1 MIKNN
6 DLEIASGNIYKTF
19 LKFSLPNMVGIMAMS
34 SVTLVDAYFVSKY
47 VSPVALAAVNIIM
60 PLITIVFGI
69 AIMLTIGAAVL
80 AGTYLGEQKIVKA
93 RAVFTKVMIS
103 ISTISLFF
111 SVVCY
116 FFSYDVARLL
126 HANDEIMVYA
136 KPYLEMV
143 SLFFLFQALE
153 YSLSVMIRTDGNPY
167 LASIAVLSGALLNFI
182 LDYIFI
188 VKMNMGIE
196 GAALGTGLSFMV
208 STCILLFHFILKKG
222 NLKLTK
228 YIGKWKEIFLAAYN
242 GSSELFS
249 EASVAIVAYIFNRIM
264 VENLGTYGVEAFAVI
279 NISLW
284 TVNMLCYAIGDSL
297 VPLISINYG
306 AGYYDRIRKILFLS
320 RISVLFIGGAA
331 FLLFTFIPEIIISS
345 LLNSQNSK
353 EAFIIALAFAD
364 YTKYAFLFIGL
375 NIVFSSSFTALQK
388 PFHSIVVAALR
399 GLILP
404 VICIFQLPYQLQE
417 TGLYL
422 AVPVAEFLTILFS
435 YYLWKNTKVIRDI
448 NTNLVNYK
456 QVCYYEEK

>member
-1 MIKNN
+1 MIKHN

-19 LKFSLPNMVGIMAMS
+19 LKFTLPNMVGLMAMS
-34 SVTLVDAYFVSKY
+34 SVTLVDAYFVSEY

-80 AGTYLGEQKIVKA
+80 AGTYLGENKVVKA
-93 RAVFTKVMIS
+93 RAVFTKVMIT
-103 ISTISLFF
+103 ISAVSLFF
-111 SVVCY
+111 SFVCY
-116 FFSYDVARLL
+116 FFSYDVAKLL

-167 LASIAVLSGALLNFI
+167 LASIAVLSGAVLNFI
-182 LDYIFI
+182 LDYVFI

-196 GAALGTGLSFMV
+196 GAALGTGISFMV
-208 STCILLFHFILKKG
+208 STCMLLFHFILKKG
-222 NLKLTK
+222 SLKLTK
-228 YIGKWKEIFLAAYN
+228 QIGKWKEIFLAAYN

-249 EASVAIVAYIFNRIM
+249 EASVAIVAYLFNQIM
-264 VENLGTYGVEAFAVI
+264 VDNLGTFGVEAFAVI

-297 VPLISINYG
+297 VPLLSINYG
-306 AGYYDRIRKILFLS
+306 AGQYARINKILMLS
-320 RISVLFIGGAA
+320 RISVLLIGGVA
-331 FLLFTFIPEIIISS
+331 FLLFTFVPEIIISS
-345 LLNSQNSK
+345 LLDMEKNR
-353 EAFIIALAFAD
+353 EAFDIALAFAD

-388 PFHSIVVAALR
+388 PFHSIIVAALR

-404 VICIFQLPYQLQE
+404 VICIFLLPLVLQK
-417 TGLYL
+417 TGLYM
-422 AVPVAEFLTILFS
+422 AVSVAEALTIILA
-435 YYLWKNTKVIRDI
+435 YILWKNTKIIREI

-456 QVCYYEEK
+456 QI

>member
-19 LKFSLPNMVGIMAMS
+19 FKFSLPNMVGLMAMS
-34 SVTLVDAYFVSKY
+34 SVALVDAYFVSQY
-47 VSPVALAAVNIIM
+47 VSPVAFAAVNIIM

-69 AIMLTIGAAVL
+69 AIMFTIGAAVL
-80 AGTYLGEQKIVKA
+80 VGTYLGENKIVKA
-93 RAVFTKVMIS
+93 RAVFTKVMIT
-103 ISTISLFF
+103 ISSISLFF

-143 SLFFLFQALE
+143 ALFFLFQALE

-208 STCILLFHFILKKG
+208 STFMLLFHFILKKG

-228 YIGKWKEIFLAAYN
+228 YIGRWKEIFFAAYN

-249 EASVAIVAYIFNRIM
+249 EASVAIIAYLFNKIM
-264 VENLGTYGVEAFAVI
+264 VESLGTYGVEAFAVI

-284 TVNMLCYAIGDSL
+284 AVNMLCYAIGDSL
-297 VPLISINYG
+297 VPLLSINYG
-306 AGYYDRIRKILFLS
+306 AGYYDRIKKILTLS
-320 RISVLFIGGAA
+320 RISVLFIGGLA
-331 FLLFTFIPEIIISS
+331 FLLFTFIPEIIVS
-345 LLNSQNSK
+345 LLLDKKNK
-353 EAFIIALAFAD
+353 EAFEIALVFAD
-364 YTKYAFLFIGL
+364 YTKYAFLFLGL
-375 NIVFSSSFTALQK
+375 NIVFSSSFTAIQK

-404 VICIFQLPYQLQE
+404 VICIYFLPFILNE
-417 TGLYL
+417 TGLYM
-422 AVPVAEFLTILFS
+422 AISVAEFTTIILA

>member
-19 LKFSLPNMVGIMAMS
+19 FKFSLPNMVGLMAMS
-34 SVTLVDAYFVSKY
+34 SVALVDAYFVSQY
-47 VSPVALAAVNIIM
+47 VSPVAFAAVNIIM

-69 AIMLTIGAAVL
+69 AIMFTIGAAVL
-80 AGTYLGEQKIVKA
+80 VGTYLGENKIVKA
-93 RAVFTKVMIS
+93 RAVFTKVMIT
-103 ISTISLFF
+103 ISSISLFF

-143 SLFFLFQALE
+143 ALFFLFQALE

-188 VKMNMGIE
+188 VKMNMGVE

-208 STCILLFHFILKKG
+208 STFMLLFHFILKKG

-228 YIGKWKEIFLAAYN
+228 YIGRWKEIFFAAYN

-264 VENLGTYGVEAFAVI
+264 VESLGTYGVEAFAVI

-284 TVNMLCYAIGDSL
+284 AVNMLCYAIGDSL
-297 VPLISINYG
+297 VPLLSINYG
-306 AGYYDRIRKILFLS
+306 AGYYDRIKKILTLS
-320 RISVLFIGGAA
+320 RISVLFIGGLA
-331 FLLFTFIPEIIISS
+331 FLLFTFIPEIIVS
-345 LLNSQNSK
+345 LLLDKKNK
-353 EAFIIALAFAD
+353 EAFEIALVFAD
-364 YTKYAFLFIGL
+364 YTKYAFLFLGL
-375 NIVFSSSFTALQK
+375 NIVFSSSFTAIQK

-404 VICIFQLPYQLQE
+404 VICIYFLPFILNE
-417 TGLYL
+417 TGLYM
-422 AVPVAEFLTILFS
+422 AISVAEFTTIILA

>member
-167 LASIAVLSGALLNFI
+167 LASVAVLTGAILNFI

-208 STCILLFHFILKKG
+208 STFILLFHFILKKG

-228 YIGKWKEIFLAAYN
+228 YIGKWEEIFFAAYN

-264 VENLGTYGVEAFAVI
+264 VESLGTYGVEAFAVI

-297 VPLISINYG
+297 VPLLSINYG
-306 AGYYDRIRKILFLS
+306 AGHFDRIKKILTLS
-320 RISVLFIGGAA
+320 RISVLFIGGLA
-331 FLLFTFIPEIIISS
+331 FLLFTFIPEIIVS
-345 LLNSQNSK
+345 LLLDKKNK
-353 EAFIIALAFAD
+353 EAFAIALAFAE

-404 VICIFQLPYQLQE
+404 VICIFQLPYLLQE

-422 AVPVAEFLTILFS
+422 AVPVAEFITILLA

-448 NTNLVNYK
+448 NTNLVK
-456 QVCYYEEK
+456 CV

>member
-19 LKFSLPNMVGIMAMS
+19 FKFSLPNMVGLMAMS
-34 SVTLVDAYFVSKY
+34 SVALVDAYFVSQY
-47 VSPVALAAVNIIM
+47 VSPVAFAAVNIIM

-69 AIMLTIGAAVL
+69 AIMFTIGAAVL
-80 AGTYLGEQKIVKA
+80 VGTYLGENKIVKA
-93 RAVFTKVMIS
+93 RAVFTKVMIT
-103 ISTISLFF
+103 ISSISLFF

-143 SLFFLFQALE
+143 ALFFLFQALE

-208 STCILLFHFILKKG
+208 STCMLLFHFILKKG

-228 YIGKWKEIFLAAYN
+228 YIGKWKEIFFAAYN

-249 EASVAIVAYIFNRIM
+249 EASVAIIAYLFNKIM
-264 VENLGTYGVEAFAVI
+264 VESLGTYGVEAFAVI

-284 TVNMLCYAIGDSL
+284 AVNMLCYAIGDSL
-297 VPLISINYG
+297 VPLLSINYG
-306 AGYYDRIRKILFLS
+306 AGYYDRIKKILTLS
-320 RISVLFIGGAA
+320 RISVLFIGGLA
-331 FLLFTFIPEIIISS
+331 FLLFTFIPEIIVS
-345 LLNSQNSK
+345 LLLDKKNK
-353 EAFIIALAFAD
+353 EAFEIALVFAD
-364 YTKYAFLFIGL
+364 YTKYAFLFLGL
-375 NIVFSSSFTALQK
+375 NIVFSSSFTAIQK

-404 VICIFQLPYQLQE
+404 VICIYFLPFILNE
-417 TGLYL
+417 TGLYM
-422 AVPVAEFLTILFS
+422 AISVAEFTTIILA

>member
-19 LKFSLPNMVGIMAMS
+19 FKFSLPNMVGLMAMS
-34 SVTLVDAYFVSKY
+34 SVALVDAYFVSQY
-47 VSPVALAAVNIIM
+47 VSPVAFAAVNIIM

-69 AIMLTIGAAVL
+69 AIMFTIGAAVL
-80 AGTYLGEQKIVKA
+80 VGTYLGENKIVKA
-93 RAVFTKVMIS
+93 RAVFTKVMIT
-103 ISTISLFF
+103 ISSISLFF

-143 SLFFLFQALE
+143 ALFFLFQALE

-208 STCILLFHFILKKG
+208 STCMLLFHFILKKG
-222 NLKLTK
+222 NLKLTNK
-228 YIGKWKEIFLAAYN
+228 IGKWKEIFFAAYN

-249 EASVAIVAYIFNRIM
+249 EASVAIIAYLFNKIM
-264 VENLGTYGVEAFAVI
+264 VESLGTYGVEAFAVI

-284 TVNMLCYAIGDSL
+284 AVNMLCYAIGDSL
-297 VPLISINYG
+297 VPLLSINYG
-306 AGYYDRIRKILFLS
+306 AGYYDRIKKILTLS
-320 RISVLFIGGAA
+320 RISVLFIGGLA
-331 FLLFTFIPEIIISS
+331 FLLFTFIPEIIVS
-345 LLNSQNSK
+345 LLLDKKNK
-353 EAFIIALAFAD
+353 EAFEIALVFAD
-364 YTKYAFLFIGL
+364 YTKYAFLFLGL
-375 NIVFSSSFTALQK
+375 NIVFSSSFTAIQK

-404 VICIFQLPYQLQE
+404 VICIYFLPFILNE
-417 TGLYL
+417 TGLYM
-422 AVPVAEFLTILFS
+422 AISVAEFTTIILA

>member
-19 LKFSLPNMVGIMAMS
+19 FKFSLPNMVGLMAMS
-34 SVTLVDAYFVSKY
+34 SVALVDAYFVSQY
-47 VSPVALAAVNIIM
+47 VSPVAFAAVNIIM

-69 AIMLTIGAAVL
+69 AIMFTIGAAVL

-93 RAVFTKVMIS
+93 RAVFTKVMIT
-103 ISTISLFF
+103 ISSISLFF

-143 SLFFLFQALE
+143 SIFFLFQALE

-167 LASIAVLSGALLNFI
+167 LASVAVLTGAILNFI

-208 STCILLFHFILKKG
+208 STFILLFHFILKKG

-228 YIGKWKEIFLAAYN
+228 YLGKWKEIFFAAYN

-249 EASVAIVAYIFNRIM
+249 EASVAIIAYLFNKIM
-264 VENLGTYGVEAFAVI
+264 VESLGTYGVEAFAVI

-284 TVNMLCYAIGDSL
+284 AVNMLCYAIGDSL
-297 VPLISINYG
+297 VPLLSINYG
-306 AGYYDRIRKILFLS
+306 AGYYDRIKKILTLS
-320 RISVLFIGGAA
+320 RISVLFIGGLA
-331 FLLFTFIPEIIISS
+331 FLLFTFIPEIIVS
-345 LLNSQNSK
+345 LLLDKKNK
-353 EAFIIALAFAD
+353 EAFEIALVFAD
-364 YTKYAFLFIGL
+364 YTKYAFLFLGL
-375 NIVFSSSFTALQK
+375 NIVFSSSFTAIQK

-404 VICIFQLPYQLQE
+404 VICIYFLPFILNE
-417 TGLYL
+417 TGLYM
-422 AVPVAEFLTILFS
+422 AISVAEFTTIILA

>member
-1 MIKNN
+1 MIKHN

-19 LKFSLPNMVGIMAMS
+19 LKFTLPNMVGLMAMS
-34 SVTLVDAYFVSKY
+34 SVTLVDAYFVSEY

-80 AGTYLGEQKIVKA
+80 AGTYLGENKVVKA
-93 RAVFTKVMIS
+93 RAVFTKVMIT
-103 ISTISLFF
+103 ISAVSLFF
-111 SVVCY
+111 SFVCY
-116 FFSYDVARLL
+116 FFSYDVAKLL

-167 LASIAVLSGALLNFI
+167 LASIAVLSGAVLNFI
-182 LDYIFI
+182 LDYVFI

-196 GAALGTGLSFMV
+196 GAALGTGISFMV
-208 STCILLFHFILKKG
+208 STCMLLFHFILKKG
-222 NLKLTK
+222 SLKLTK
-228 YIGKWKEIFLAAYN
+228 HIGKWKEIFLAAYN

-249 EASVAIVAYIFNRIM
+249 EASVAIVAYLFNQIM
-264 VENLGTYGVEAFAVI
+264 VDNLGTFGVEAFAVI

-297 VPLISINYG
+297 VPLLSINYG
-306 AGYYDRIRKILFLS
+306 AGQYARINKILMLS
-320 RISVLFIGGAA
+320 RISVLLIGGVA
-331 FLLFTFIPEIIISS
+331 FLLFTFVPEFIISS
-345 LLNSQNSK
+345 LLDMEKNR
-353 EAFIIALAFAD
+353 EAFDIALAFAD

-388 PFHSIVVAALR
+388 PFHSIIVAALR

-404 VICIFQLPYQLQE
+404 VICIFLLPLALQK
-417 TGLYL
+417 TGLYM
-422 AVPVAEFLTILFS
+422 AVSVAEALTIILA
-435 YYLWKNTKVIRDI
+435 YILWKNTKIIREI

-456 QVCYYEEK
+456 QI

>member
-1 MIKNN
+1 MIKHN

-19 LKFSLPNMVGIMAMS
+19 LKFTLPNMVGLMAMS
-34 SVTLVDAYFVSKY
+34 SVTLVDAYFVSEY

-80 AGTYLGEQKIVKA
+80 AGTYLGENKVVKA
-93 RAVFTKVMIS
+93 RAVFTKVMIT
-103 ISTISLFF
+103 ISAVSLFF
-111 SVVCY
+111 SFVCY
-116 FFSYDVARLL
+116 FFSYDVAKLL

-167 LASIAVLSGALLNFI
+167 LASIAVLSGAVLNFI
-182 LDYIFI
+182 LDYVFI

-196 GAALGTGLSFMV
+196 GAALGTGISFMV
-208 STCILLFHFILKKG
+208 STCMLLFHFILKKG
-222 NLKLTK
+222 SLKLTK
-228 YIGKWKEIFLAAYN
+228 QIGKWKEIFLAAYN

-249 EASVAIVAYIFNRIM
+249 EASVAIVAYLFNQIM
-264 VENLGTYGVEAFAVI
+264 VDNLGTFGVEAFAVI

-297 VPLISINYG
+297 VPLLSINYG
-306 AGYYDRIRKILFLS
+306 AGQYARINKILMLS
-320 RISVLFIGGAA
+320 RISVLLIGGVA
-331 FLLFTFIPEIIISS
+331 FLLFTFVPEIIISS
-345 LLNSQNSK
+345 LLDMEKNR
-353 EAFIIALAFAD
+353 EAFDIALAFAD

-388 PFHSIVVAALR
+388 PFHSIIVAALR

-404 VICIFQLPYQLQE
+404 VICIFLLPLILQK
-417 TGLYL
+417 TGLYM
-422 AVPVAEFLTILFS
+422 AVSVAEALTIILA
-435 YYLWKNTKVIRDI
+435 YILWKNTKIIREI

-456 QVCYYEEK
+456 QI

>member
-19 LKFSLPNMVGIMAMS
+19 FKFSLPNMVGLMAMS
-34 SVTLVDAYFVSKY
+34 SVALVDAYFVSQY
-47 VSPVALAAVNIIM
+47 VSPVAFAAVNIIM

-69 AIMLTIGAAVL
+69 AIMFTIGAAVL
-80 AGTYLGEQKIVKA
+80 VGTYLGENKIVKA
-93 RAVFTKVMIS
+93 RAVFTKVMIT
-103 ISTISLFF
+103 ISSISLFF

-143 SLFFLFQALE
+143 ALFFLFQALE

-196 GAALGTGLSFMV
+196 GAALGTGISFMV
-208 STCILLFHFILKKG
+208 STFMLLFHFILKKG
-222 NLKLTK
+222 NLKLTNK
-228 YIGKWKEIFLAAYN
+228 IGRWKEIFFAAYN

-249 EASVAIVAYIFNRIM
+249 EASVAIIAYLFNKIM
-264 VENLGTYGVEAFAVI
+264 VESLGTYGVEAFAVI

-284 TVNMLCYAIGDSL
+284 AVNMLCYAIGDSL
-297 VPLISINYG
+297 VPLLSINYG
-306 AGYYDRIRKILFLS
+306 AGYYDRIKKILTLS
-320 RISVLFIGGAA
+320 RISVLFIGGLA
-331 FLLFTFIPEIIISS
+331 FLLFTFIPEIIVS
-345 LLNSQNSK
+345 LLLDKKNK
-353 EAFIIALAFAD
+353 EAFEIALVFAD
-364 YTKYAFLFIGL
+364 YTKYAFLFLGL
-375 NIVFSSSFTALQK
+375 NIVFSSSFTAIQK

-404 VICIFQLPYQLQE
+404 VICIYFLPFILNE
-417 TGLYL
+417 TGLYM
-422 AVPVAEFLTILFS
+422 AISVAEFTTIILA

-456 QVCYYEEK
+456 QVCYYKEK

>member
-19 LKFSLPNMVGIMAMS
+19 LKFSLPNMVGLMAMS
-34 SVTLVDAYFVSKY
+34 SVALVDAYFVSQY
-47 VSPVALAAVNIIM
+47 VSPVAFAAVNIIM

-69 AIMLTIGAAVL
+69 AIMFTIGAAVL
-80 AGTYLGEQKIVKA
+80 VGTYLGENKIVKA
-93 RAVFTKVMIS
+93 RAVFTKVMIT
-103 ISTISLFF
+103 ISSISLFF

-143 SLFFLFQALE
+143 ALFFLFQALE

-196 GAALGTGLSFMV
+196 GAALGTGISFMV
-208 STCILLFHFILKKG
+208 STFMLLFHFILKKG

-228 YIGKWKEIFLAAYN
+228 YIGKWKEIFFAAYN

-249 EASVAIVAYIFNRIM
+249 EASVAIIAYLFNKIM
-264 VENLGTYGVEAFAVI
+264 VESLGTYGVEAFAVI

-284 TVNMLCYAIGDSL
+284 AVNMLCYAIGDSL
-297 VPLISINYG
+297 VPLLSINYG
-306 AGYYDRIRKILFLS
+306 AGYYDRIKKILTLS
-320 RISVLFIGGAA
+320 RISVLFIGGLA
-331 FLLFTFIPEIIISS
+331 FLLFTFIPEIIVS
-345 LLNSQNSK
+345 LLLDKKNK
-353 EAFIIALAFAD
+353 EAFEIALVFAD
-364 YTKYAFLFIGL
+364 YTKYAFLFLGL
-375 NIVFSSSFTALQK
+375 NIVFSSAFTAIQK

-404 VICIFQLPYQLQE
+404 VICIYFLPFILNE
-417 TGLYL
+417 TGLYM
-422 AVPVAEFLTILFS
+422 AISVAEFTTIILA

>member
-19 LKFSLPNMVGIMAMS
+19 LKFSLPNMVGLMAMS
-34 SVTLVDAYFVSKY
+34 SVALVDAYFVSKY

-188 VKMNMGIE
+188 VKMNMGVE

-208 STCILLFHFILKKG
+208 STCMLLFHFILKKG

-228 YIGKWKEIFLAAYN
+228 YIGKWKEIFFAAYN

-249 EASVAIVAYIFNRIM
+249 EASVAIIAYLFNKIM
-264 VENLGTYGVEAFAVI
+264 VESLGTYGVEAFAVI

-284 TVNMLCYAIGDSL
+284 AVNMLCYAIGDSL
-297 VPLISINYG
+297 VPLLSINYG
-306 AGYYDRIRKILFLS
+306 AGYYDRIKKILTLS
-320 RISVLFIGGAA
+320 RISVLFIGGLA
-331 FLLFTFIPEIIISS
+331 FLLFTFIPEIIVS
-345 LLNSQNSK
+345 LLLDKKNK
-353 EAFIIALAFAD
+353 EAFEIALVFAD
-364 YTKYAFLFIGL
+364 YTKYAFLFLGL
-375 NIVFSSSFTALQK
+375 NIVFSSSFTAIQK

-404 VICIFQLPYQLQE
+404 VICIYFLPFILNE
-417 TGLYL
+417 TGLYM
-422 AVPVAEFLTILFS
+422 AISVAEFTTIILA

>member
-34 SVTLVDAYFVSKY
+34 SVTLVDAYFVSQY
-47 VSPVALAAVNIIM
+47 VSPVAFAAVNIIM

-69 AIMLTIGAAVL
+69 AIMFTIGAAVL

-93 RAVFTKVMIS
+93 RAVFTKVMIT
-103 ISTISLFF
+103 ISSISLFF
-111 SVVCY
+111 SIVCY

-143 SLFFLFQALE
+143 SIFFLFQALE

-167 LASIAVLSGALLNFI
+167 LASVAVLTGAILNFI

-208 STCILLFHFILKKG
+208 STFILLFHFILKKG

-228 YIGKWKEIFLAAYN
+228 YIGKWEEIFFAAYN

-249 EASVAIVAYIFNRIM
+249 EASVAIVAYLFNKIM
-264 VENLGTYGVEAFAVI
+264 VESLGTYGVEAFAVI

-284 TVNMLCYAIGDSL
+284 AVNMLCYAIGDSL
-297 VPLISINYG
+297 VPLLSINYG
-306 AGYYDRIRKILFLS
+306 AGHFDRIKKILTLS
-320 RISVLFIGGAA
+320 RISVLFIGGLA
-331 FLLFTFIPEIIISS
+331 FLLFTFIPEIIVS
-345 LLNSQNSK
+345 LLLDKKNK
-353 EAFIIALAFAD
+353 EAFEIALVFAD
-364 YTKYAFLFIGL
+364 YTKYAFLFLGL
-375 NIVFSSSFTALQK
+375 NIVFSSSFTAIQK

-404 VICIFQLPYQLQE
+404 VICIYFLPFILNE
-417 TGLYL
+417 TGLYM
-422 AVPVAEFLTILFS
+422 AISVAEFTTIILA

>member
-19 LKFSLPNMVGIMAMS
+19 FKFSLPNMVGLMAMS
-34 SVTLVDAYFVSKY
+34 SVALVDAYFVSQY
-47 VSPVALAAVNIIM
+47 VSPVAFAAVNIIM

-69 AIMLTIGAAVL
+69 AIMFTIGAAVL

-93 RAVFTKVMIS
+93 RAVFTKVMIT
-103 ISTISLFF
+103 ISSISLFF

-143 SLFFLFQALE
+143 ALFFLFQALE

-196 GAALGTGLSFMV
+196 GAALGTGISFMV
-208 STCILLFHFILKKG
+208 STFMLLFHFILKKG

-228 YIGKWKEIFLAAYN
+228 YIGRWKEIFFAAYN

-297 VPLISINYG
+297 VPLLSINYG
-306 AGYYDRIRKILFLS
+306 AGYYDRIKKILTLS
-320 RISVLFIGGAA
+320 RISVLFIGGLA
-331 FLLFTFIPEIIISS
+331 FLLFTFIPEIIVS
-345 LLNSQNSK
+345 LLLDKKNK
-353 EAFIIALAFAD
+353 EAFEIALVFAD
-364 YTKYAFLFIGL
+364 YTKYAFLFLGL
-375 NIVFSSSFTALQK
+375 NIVFSSSFTAIQK

-404 VICIFQLPYQLQE
+404 VICIYFLPFILNE
-417 TGLYL
+417 TGLYM
-422 AVPVAEFLTILFS
+422 AISVAEFTTIILA

>member
-34 SVTLVDAYFVSKY
+34 SVTLVDAYFVSEY

-80 AGTYLGEQKIVKA
+80 VGTYLGENKIVKA

-167 LASIAVLSGALLNFI
+167 LASIAVLLGALLNFI

-208 STCILLFHFILKKG
+208 STFILLFHFILKKG

-228 YIGKWKEIFLAAYN
+228 YIGKWEEIFFAAYN

-264 VENLGTYGVEAFAVI
+264 VESLGTYGVEAFAVI

-306 AGYYDRIRKILFLS
+306 AGQYNRITKILMLS
-320 RISVLFIGGAA
+320 RVSVLIIGGAA
-331 FLLFTFIPEIIISS
+331 FLLFTFIPEIIVS
-345 LLNSQNSK
+345 LLLDKKNK
-353 EAFIIALAFAD
+353 EAFEIALVFAD
-364 YTKYAFLFIGL
+364 YTKYAFLFLGL
-375 NIVFSSSFTALQK
+375 NIVFSSSFTAIQK

-404 VICIFQLPYQLQE
+404 VICIYFLPFILNE
-417 TGLYL
+417 TGLYM
-422 AVPVAEFLTILFS
+422 AISVAEFTTIILA

-448 NTNLVNYK
+448 NTNLVK
-456 QVCYYEEK
+456 CV

>member
-34 SVTLVDAYFVSKY
+34 SVALVDAYFVSQY
-47 VSPVALAAVNIIM
+47 VSPVAFAAVNIIM

-69 AIMLTIGAAVL
+69 AIMFTIGAAVL
-80 AGTYLGEQKIVKA
+80 VGTYLGENKIVKA
-93 RAVFTKVMIS
+93 RAVFTKVMIT
-103 ISTISLFF
+103 ISSISLFF

-143 SLFFLFQALE
+143 ALFFLFQALE

-196 GAALGTGLSFMV
+196 GAALGTGISFMV
-208 STCILLFHFILKKG
+208 STFMLLFHFILKKG

-228 YIGKWKEIFLAAYN
+228 YIGKWKEIFFAAYN

-249 EASVAIVAYIFNRIM
+249 EASVAIIAYLFNKIM
-264 VENLGTYGVEAFAVI
+264 VESLGTYGVEAFAVI

-284 TVNMLCYAIGDSL
+284 AVNMLCYAIGDSL
-297 VPLISINYG
+297 VPLLSINYG
-306 AGYYDRIRKILFLS
+306 AGYYDRIKKILTLS
-320 RISVLFIGGAA
+320 RISVLFIGGLA
-331 FLLFTFIPEIIISS
+331 FLLFTFIPEIIVS
-345 LLNSQNSK
+345 LLLDKKNK
-353 EAFIIALAFAD
+353 EAFEIALVFAD
-364 YTKYAFLFIGL
+364 YTKYAFLFLGL
-375 NIVFSSSFTALQK
+375 NIVFSSSFTAIQK

-404 VICIFQLPYQLQE
+404 VICIYFLPFILNE
-417 TGLYL
+417 TGLYM
-422 AVPVAEFLTILFS
+422 AISVAEFTTIILA

>member
-19 LKFSLPNMVGIMAMS
+19 FKFSLPNMVGLMAMS
-34 SVTLVDAYFVSKY
+34 SVALVDAYFVSQY
-47 VSPVALAAVNIIM
+47 VSPVAFAAVNIIM

-69 AIMLTIGAAVL
+69 AIMFTIGAAVL
-80 AGTYLGEQKIVKA
+80 VGTYLGENKIVKA
-93 RAVFTKVMIS
+93 RAVFTKVMIT
-103 ISTISLFF
+103 ISSISLFF

-143 SLFFLFQALE
+143 ALFFLFQALE

-208 STCILLFHFILKKG
+208 STCMLLFHFILKKG
-222 NLKLTK
+222 NLKLTNK
-228 YIGKWKEIFLAAYN
+228 IGRWKEIFFAAYN

-249 EASVAIVAYIFNRIM
+249 EASVAIIAYLFNKIM
-264 VENLGTYGVEAFAVI
+264 VESLGTYGVEAFAVI

-284 TVNMLCYAIGDSL
+284 AVNMLCYAIGDSL
-297 VPLISINYG
+297 VPLLSINYG
-306 AGYYDRIRKILFLS
+306 AGYYDRIKKILTLS
-320 RISVLFIGGAA
+320 RISVLFIGGLA
-331 FLLFTFIPEIIISS
+331 FLLFTFIPEIIVS
-345 LLNSQNSK
+345 LLLDKKNK
-353 EAFIIALAFAD
+353 EAFEIALVFAD
-364 YTKYAFLFIGL
+364 YTKYAFLFLGL
-375 NIVFSSSFTALQK
+375 NIVFSSSFTAIQK

-404 VICIFQLPYQLQE
+404 VICIYFLPFILNE
-417 TGLYL
+417 TGLYM
-422 AVPVAEFLTILFS
+422 AISVAEFTTIILA